1 MARLNLSRAQRFWI
15 LTAVFLGWMFAGMEM
30 SFMIPA
36 TRPAIQAYVYWQ
48 NGGEPETPGDLV
60 RMEVLADQW
69 LSRFIA
75 AFLLGAAA
83 GGALFGWLGDRAGR
97 VKAMATSILCY
108 SAITGVGYLANTP

>member
-30 SFMIPA
+30 SLMIPV
-36 TRPAIQAYVYWQ
+36 TRPAIQAFASLER
-48 NGGEPETPGDLV
+48 GGGPDVTMGFV

-69 LSRFIA
+69 LSKFIA
-75 AFLLGAAA
+75 VFLLGAAA

-97 VKAMATSILCY
+97 VKAMAASILCY
-108 SAITGVGYLANTP
+108 SAITGVGYF